1 MKEDPKAERRNAI
14 LGRSATKEEAA
25 RLIAQMEAQAEIA
38 PQIELTPENW
48 LAQFGKDG
56 EVNTPIGKVKMGDNQ
71 YRKLAQQGR
80 DGKLGMIK
88 PTLENPDVIVEDKG
102 QTKDEHNT
110 ERPWSYVFIKAFIG
124 ENGQR
129 KYLFT
134 SVTVRK
140 NKREVSISNQEKSE
154 KRISNLLQQ
163 GKIGWINQKH
173 QSASETQ
180 NGKSVSLGDS
190 RTATKADNNTAPLGI
205 NSPNVL
211 TDKGTLLLEE
221 KQTEWNAKATT
232 YLF

>member
-1 MKEDPKAERRNAI
+1 MKKDPQIERRNDI

-25 RLIAQMEAQAEIA
+25 HLITQMEGQAEIA
-38 PQIELTPENW
+38 PQIELTPKNW
-48 LAQFGKDG
+48 MAQFGDG
-56 EVNTPIGKVKMGDNQ
+56 AVETPIGMVKMGENQ

-88 PTLENPDVIVEDKG
+88 PTLKNPDVIVKDKG
-102 QTKDEHNT
+102 QIKARLNT
-110 ERPWSYVFIKAFIG
+110 ERPWSYVFVKAFIG
-124 ENGQR
+124 DNGKR

-140 NKREVSISNQEKSE
+140 NNREVSISNQEKSK

-163 GKIGWINQKH
+163 GKIGWINPKH
-173 QSASETQ
+173 QSVSETQ

-205 NSPNVL
+205 NSPNVS
-211 TDKGTLLLEE
+211 TDKDTLLSEE
-221 KQTEWNAKATT
+221 KQAE
-232 YLF
+232 

>member
-1 MKEDPKAERRNAI
+1 MFYERIPESWTMQRHIRPQRNQ
-14 LGRSATKEEAA
+14 GRSGPSYSTNG
-25 RLIAQMEAQAEIA
+25 RTGGNCA
-38 PQIELTPENW
+38 PNRTLTENW

-56 EVNTPIGKVKMGDNQ
+56 EVDTPIGKVKMGDNQ

-102 QTKDEHNT
+102 QAKDKHNT
-110 ERPWSYVFIKAFIG
+110 ERPWSYVFVKAFIG
-124 ENGQR
+124 ENGKR

-140 NKREVSISNQEKSE
+140 NNREVSISNQEKSE

-173 QSASETQ
+173 QSVSETQ
-180 NGKSVSLGDS
+180 NGKSVSLSDS
-190 RTATKADNNTAPLGI
+190 RTATQ
-205 NSPNVL
+205 SR
-211 TDKGTLLLEE
+211 
-221 KQTEWNAKATT
+221 
-232 YLF
+232 

>member
-1 MKEDPKAERRNAI
+1 
-14 LGRSATKEEAA
+14 EE
-25 RLIAQMEAQAEIA
+25 QAEIA
-38 PQIELTPENW
+38 PQIKLSPENW

-56 EVNTPIGKVKMGDNQ
+56 EVDTPIGKVKSQ
-71 YRKLAQQGR
+71 AK
-80 DGKLGMIK
+80 
-88 PTLENPDVIVEDKG
+88 DKH
-102 QTKDEHNT
+102 KT
-110 ERPWSYVFIKAFIG
+110 ERPWSYVFVKAFIG
-124 ENGQR
+124 ENGKR

-140 NKREVSISNQEKSE
+140 NNREVSISNQEKSE

-205 NSPNVL
+205 NSPNVSI
-211 TDKGTLLLEE
+211 DKGTLLLEE